1 MSKTKKIAR
10 FHVLLSNLNLRA
22 QKLSILYGFGVDSTK
37 ELTEEQLDQAID
49 RLVEI
54 ERGKTKEKPA
64 DIRKLR
70 SQVLNHLTKLRI
82 YQDDGD
88 WDRVNSFLMKP
99 RIAGKLLY
107 EMNIDELKALTRK
120 LYAMRRKI
128 DEKKQE
134 NDYKAT
140 NN

>member
-10 FHVLLSNLNLRA
+10 FHVLLSKLKIRT
-22 QKLSILYGFGVDSTK
+22 QKLSILHGFGVDSTK
-37 ELTEEQLDQAID
+37 ELTEEQLDQVID
-49 RLVEI
+49 RLVMMEQS
-54 ERGKTKEKPA
+54 KKKEHPA
-64 DIRKLR
+64 NIRKLR

-107 EMNIDELKALTRK
+107 EMNIEELKVLTRK
-120 LYAMRRKI
+120 LYAMRKKI
-128 DEKKQE
+128 DEKRQD